1 MIRTRQYRVLGAPL
15 TPIGY
20 RRWQVFRANQ
30 RGFWSFW
37 IFLAIFMTSLFS
49 ELIANDRPI
58 LVMYNG
64 KPHFP
69 FLFEYPETTFDGEFE
84 TEADYTDPFVA
95 DLIDQ
100 KGFIVWPPV
109 PFRYDTVVKGLPT
122 VPAPP
127 SERNWLGTDDQA
139 RDVVAR
145 MLYGFRISVLFGFVL
160 IAFGTVIGVII
171 GAAQGYFAG
180 WTDLIGQRVLEVWES
195 LPDLYILIILS
206 SIIIPGFWTLLGI
219 MLLFTWTWPI
229 GLVRA
234 EFLRARNLDYVRA
247 AKALGVSNTT
257 IMLRHLLPN
266 AVVSTLTFLPFV
278 LAGSVTT
285 LVSLDFLGVGLPP
298 GYPSLGELL
307 LQARANLQAPWLS
320 FTAFLSIAM
329 TLILLNFI
337 GEAVRDAFDP
347 RKTFA
352 NE

>member
-1 MIRTRQYRVLGAPL
+1 VASTRKYRVFGLWL

-20 RRWQVFRANQ
+20 RRWQIFRANK

-37 IFLAIFMTSLFS
+37 IFLIIFVVSLFS
-49 ELIANDRPI
+49 ELIANDRPL
-58 LVMYNG
+58 LVMFDG
-64 KPHFP
+64 KPYFP
-69 FLFEYPETTFDGEFE
+69 FLIQYPETAFGGDFE
-84 TEADYTDPFVA
+84 TEADYTDPFVV
-95 DLIDQ
+95 DLIQQ
-100 KGFIVWPPV
+100 KGIIVWPPV
-109 PFRYDTVVKGLPT
+109 PYRHDTIVKGLSV

-127 SERNWLGTDDQA
+127 SATNLLGTDDQA

-145 MLYGFRISVLFGFVL
+145 LLYGFRISVLFGFVL
-160 IAFGTVIGVII
+160 IAIGTTIGVVV

-180 WTDLIGQRVLEVWES
+180 SLDLIGQRVLEIWES
-195 LPDLYILIILS
+195 LPALYILIILS

-234 EFLRARNLDYVRA
+234 EFLRARNFDYVRA
-247 AKALGVSNTT
+247 AKALGVSDTV

-266 AVVSTLTFLPFV
+266 AVVSTLTFLPFT

-307 LQARANLQAPWLS
+307 LQARGNLQAPWLS
-320 FTAFLSIAM
+320 FTAFFSIAI

-352 NE
+352 Q

>member
-1 MIRTRQYRVLGAPL
+1 MKRTRTHRVLGFRL
-15 TPIGY
+15 TPIGF
-20 RRWQVFRANQ
+20 RRWQTFRANG
-30 RGFWSFW
+30 RGFWSLW
-37 IFLAIFMTSLFS
+37 IFLTFFVISLFS
-49 ELIANDRPI
+49 ELIANDRPF
-58 LVMYNG
+58 LVVYDG

-69 FLFEYPETTFDGEFE
+69 FLIEYPETTFDGEFE
-84 TEADYTDPFVA
+84 TEADYTDPFVVE
-95 DLIDQ
+95 LIEK
-100 KGFIVWPPV
+100 KGFIVSPPI
-109 PFRYDTVVKGLPT
+109 PYRYDTIVKGLSV

-127 SERNWLGTDDQA
+127 SAQNWLGTDDQA

-160 IAFGTVIGVII
+160 IAFGTTIGVVV
-171 GAAQGYFAG
+171 GAAQGYYAG
-180 WTDLIGQRVLEVWES
+180 RTDLVGQRLLEIWES

-206 SIIIPGFWTLLGI
+206 SIIIPGFWTLLAI

-234 EFLRARNLDYVRA
+234 EFLRARNFDYVRA
-247 AKALGVSNTT
+247 AKALGVNDT
-257 IMLRHLLPN
+257 IIMWRHLLPN

-285 LVSLDFLGVGLPP
+285 LVSLDFLGLGLPP

-320 FTAFLSIAM
+320 FTAFLSIAI

-347 RKTFA
+347 RKTYVK
-352 NE
+352 